1 MQWLNYLNNKIRLDI
16 VENNTSKQEVKIIV
30 LLGAK
35 NQKRIK
41 R

>member
-30 LLGAK
+30 FLGAK